1 LYKKNVGLIYTVL
14 YLGNL
19 YVYSDFDPFYRVDGY
34 IHAEINP
41 FYRGDRTERT
51 RGRNIGRNG
60 RGGVISDGMTAGAN
74 GVRPLRFNNNGF
86 YDNLF
91 SISFTLLKE
100 RLYENLW
107 SVVI

>member
-1 LYKKNVGLIYTVL
+1 MFTAIL
-14 YLGNL
+14 
-19 YVYSDFDPFYRVDGY
+19 
-34 IHAEINP
+34 
-41 FYRGDRTERT
+41 T
-51 RGRNIGRNG
+51 RFIGWTAISTPKSTRFIGGTGRNG
-60 RGGVISDGMTAGAN
+60 CGGVISDGMTAGAN